1 MTNIP
6 NPTILDLRELVDINS
21 LDFLPILDIDGGS
34 NGRPKTKRV
43 KLSRLQAFLALG
55 ANNQRI
61 ISSVT
66 TTNLASNE
74 NYLSGIAIAKSFV
87 LVKASSNKPTRIRL
101 YSKADK
107 QAQDLNRNIG
117 VKPLGQHN
125 LILEVVTALNSLNHA
140 LSPQVIGANCEDIPV
155 SLIPITITNLSSSN
169 ELITVNLEYLILET

>member
-21 LDFLPILDIDGGS
+21 LDFLPILDIDGGI

-55 ANNQRI
+55 ANNHRI
-61 ISSVT
+61 ISSIT
-66 TTNLASNE
+66 TTNLAMNE
-74 NYLSGIAIAKSFV
+74 NYLSGIAIAKTFV

-101 YSKADK
+101 YSRADK

-117 VKPLGQHN
+117 VKPVGQHN
-125 LILEVVTALNSLNHA
+125 LILELLTASDRLNYA
-140 LSPQVIGANCEDIPV
+140 LSPQFTAGSGEDIAV
-155 SLIPITITNLSSSN
+155 SSIPITITNLSPSN

>member
-21 LDFLPILDIDGGS
+21 LDFLPILDIDGGI

-61 ISSVT
+61 ISSIT
-66 TTNLASNE
+66 TTNLASDE
-74 NYLSGIAIAKSFV
+74 NYLSGIAIAKSFI
-87 LVKASSNKPTRIRL
+87 LVKVSSSRPTRIRL
-101 YSKADK
+101 YSRGDK

-117 VKPLGQHN
+117 VKPVGQHN
-125 LILEVVTALNSLNHA
+125 LILELLTVSNRLNYA
-140 LSPQVIGANCEDIPV
+140 LSPQAIGASCEDIPV
-155 SLIPITITNLSSSN
+155 SLIPITITNLSNSN
-169 ELITVNLEYLILET
+169 ELITINLEYLILET